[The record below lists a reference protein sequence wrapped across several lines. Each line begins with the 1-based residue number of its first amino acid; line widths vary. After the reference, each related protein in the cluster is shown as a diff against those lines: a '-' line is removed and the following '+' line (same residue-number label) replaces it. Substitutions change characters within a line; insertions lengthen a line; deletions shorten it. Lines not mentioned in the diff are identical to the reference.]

1 MRRYTMI
8 VKVKKEFADAVTL
21 LLEHLARLGCNPFTT
36 YELEETNVSSIG
48 GPPEFEVCAELK
60 ITCRIPREWLEI

>member
-36 YELEETNVSSIG
+36 YELEENKRLVHRRASRVRG
-48 GPPEFEVCAELK
+48 M
-60 ITCRIPREWLEI
+60 R